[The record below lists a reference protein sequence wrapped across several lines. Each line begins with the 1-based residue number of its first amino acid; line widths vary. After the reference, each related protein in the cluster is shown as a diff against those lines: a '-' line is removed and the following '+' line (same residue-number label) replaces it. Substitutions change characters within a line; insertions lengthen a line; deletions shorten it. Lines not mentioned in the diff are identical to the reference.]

1 MGLNYLLHRH
11 QVSLMNADAAASGEA
26 RISHRGLVTGY
37 AQQIDE
43 LVRKKRSTSTPLVPL
58 S

>member
-11 QVSLMNADAAASGEA
+11 QVSLMRSDAASCVSA
-26 RISHRGLVTGY
+26 RSSHRALAVGY
-37 AQQIDE
+37 ARQIE
-43 LVRKKRSTSTPLVPL
+43 QLVQPARQASTPLVPL